1 MDICREFIDNICT
14 NHLMSDKDAPFF
26 MIESLQNKRENRY
39 KMIEML
45 FEDLSFSSVFFY
57 RSQLLAEYIVARETV
72 LVVDAGAYTT

>member
-57 RSQLLAEYIVARETV
+57 RS
-72 LVVDAGAYTT
+72 